1 MKIITKIIVAIF
13 LLPIL
18 LIAHNFFAIKR
29 VIQFIRYGGELILY
43 NKDEQLTIENIY
55 HELKKSNL

>member
-1 MKIITKIIVAIF
+1 MKIITRIIVAIF

-29 VIQFIRYGGELILY
+29 VIQFIRYGGEIILY
-43 NKDEQLTIENIY
+43 KKDEQLTIENIY
-55 HELKKSNL
+55 QELKKK